1 MSGNVWKDTDY
12 YDQANAEDIEAEL
25 KKYLKNT
32 GLIIYRI
39 GSAATPTPG
48 KLSGDLD
55 VMVDLDIA
63 ANRFNQM
70 NPKKVRIALEQFL
83 QQQGLETKLNSVT
96 VHVKLPFGN
105 KFHQVDIKV
114 VKNADV
120 VHKFHIHNI
129 PKGSPWKGVNKQL
142 MMNTLA
148 SSQGMLWSPDE
159 GLYARD
165 SNGKKAEL
173 LSTDL
178 DNIAEY
184 LLGYS
189 AKARDLGSVE
199 SIITAIPSKEKQT
212 EIFEIAKSSASW
224 QSATPD

>member
-12 YDQANAEDIEAEL
+12 YDQANTEAIETEL

-32 GLIIYRI
+32 ELTVYRI

-63 ANRFNQM
+63 ANRFNQT
-70 NPKKVRIALEQFL
+70 NPKNVRISLEQFL

-114 VKNADV
+114 VKNADI

-165 SNGKKAEL
+165 VNGKKAAL

-189 AKARDLGSVE
+189 AKAHDLGSVE
-199 SIITAIPSKEKQT
+199 SIIAAIPSKEKQT
-212 EIFEIAKSSASW
+212 EIFEIAKASTSW